1 MSYTTN
7 YTNEYG
13 HTEEVSITE
22 EDSAEALKNDYKEI
36 IRKYNPMY
44 VTIQRVQAKTGE
56 AMHLKVTVK
65 APSHYLITSFS
76 VNPTY
81 SARICGCII
90 VYS

>member
-7 YTNEYG
+7 YTNECG

-65 APSHYLITSFS
+65 APSHYLTSFS

>member
-44 VTIQRVQAKTGE
+44 VTIQRAHAKPVE
-56 AMHLKVTVK
+56 DMLLKVTVK
-65 APSHYLITSFS
+65 PRSHYLTSFS

>member
-22 EDSAEALKNDYKEI
+22 VVSAEALKNHYMVNI
-36 IRKYNPMY
+36 IKYYQTN
-44 VTIQRVQAKTGE
+44 VTIQMVQAKTGE

-65 APSHYLITSFS
+65 APSHYLTSFS